1 MANIKVVIVGATG
14 RTGVETVDKL
24 FNAGYEVYALVRNE
38 DKGRTLFPPGVNIIK
53 HELKNYDV
61 YDRIVRGKDV
71 VVYAAGAP
79 ATWFGNNTPKD
90 IDYESVRQMAMA
102 ADNQDIKQFIL
113 ISSMGVTHPFHFLNI
128 FGKVLT
134 WKLKGENALRGTN
147 LNYVI
152 IRPGRLIDEGF
163 YPAKC
168 VLYQDD
174 EIHRNAHISREEV
187 GQAVLECIANPE
199 VERVTFELFRDDN
212 AEPKEFKARL
222 EELIPDKTRK
232 QYSNIV

>member
-1 MANIKVVIVGATG
+1 MANIKILVIGATG
-14 RTGVETVDKL
+14 RTGVKIVDKL

-38 DKGRTLFPPGVNIIK
+38 GKGRSAFPPGVRIIK
-53 HELKNYDV
+53 QDLKSYDA

-71 VVYAAGAP
+71 VVYAAGAH
-79 ATWFGNNTPKD
+79 ATWFGNNTPKE
-90 IDYESVRQMAMA
+90 IDYESVHQMAVA
-102 ADNQDIKQFIL
+102 ADNQDVKQFVL

-152 IRPGRLIDEGF
+152 VRPGRYIDEGF
-163 YPAKC
+163 YPEKC

-174 EIHRNAHISREEV
+174 KIHQNARISREEV
-187 GQAVLECIANPE
+187 AQIVLECIANPE
-199 VERVTFELFRDDN
+199 VERVTFELFRDEN

-222 EELIPDKTRK
+222 EDLIPDKTRK
-232 QYSNIV
+232 QYSDVV